1 MCACACVDII
11 CLYIPLSHPETNN
24 GFGAL
29 GAKLARCFSRICC
42 TKGRSPIR
50 VASALLSLLRITLS
64 RLRWRNAATPCV
76 CDLYAKGLRTE
87 VAVHAE
93 QQSRQQQRWDETI
106 LVLTSTLCISM
117 SSVWT
122 GSSCLLVLGHLHRTL
137 IGTEVLSRPSSFHW
151 TLLAALLERGSMTVC
166 HLGSCFRKSRC

>member
-1 MCACACVDII
+1 MCVCVYVCVDII
-11 CLYIPLSHPETNN
+11 CLYIIPLSHPETNN

-64 RLRWRNAATPCV
+64 RLRWR
-76 CDLYAKGLRTE
+76 DLYAKGLRTE

-117 SSVWT
+117 SSDWT